1 MKMERVINTGFFIM
15 LKKDVPQDVGLN
27 QGQSEITYAVDED
40 GSYVQAPSLG
50 WEPKNIANQQAWEV
64 IRKEIASEIAQI
76 RSGKRSP
83 LAYHMARNLMS
94 VVLLASYAGLPRWR
108 VRRHLKPAGFRRLD
122 RNMLK
127 RYADIFGI
135 SPEALKTFPAS
146 LESSFHED

>member
-1 MKMERVINTGFFIM
+1 MERVNDTGFFIM
-15 LKKDVPQDVGLN
+15 LKKNVPQDVGLN

-64 IRKEIASEIAQI
+64 IRKEIASEIEQI
-76 RSGKRSP
+76 RAGKRSP
-83 LAYHMARNLMS
+83 LAYHMARNLMN
-94 VVLLASYAGLPRWR
+94 VGLLASYAGLPRWR
-108 VRRHLKPAGFRRLD
+108 VRRHLKPDGFRRLGCD
-122 RNMLK
+122 ILT

-146 LESSFHED
+146 LESTSHED

>member
-1 MKMERVINTGFFIM
+1 M

-27 QGQSEITYAVDED
+27 RGLSEITYAVDDD
-40 GSYVQAPSLG
+40 GRYVQAPSLG
-50 WEPKNIANQQAWEV
+50 WEPKNIANQQAWEL
-64 IRKEIASEIAQI
+64 IRKEISSEIELI
-76 RSGKRSP
+76 RAGKRSP
-83 LAYHMARNLMS
+83 LAYHMTRNLMN
-94 VVLLASYAGLPRWR
+94 VGLLASYAGLSRWR

-135 SPEALKTFPAS
+135 SPEALRKCPAE

>member
-1 MKMERVINTGFFIM
+1 METAIGAGIIM

-50 WEPKNIANQQAWEV
+50 WEPKNIANLQAWEL
-64 IRKEIASEIAQI
+64 IRKEITSEIEQI
-76 RSGKRSP
+76 QAGKRSP
-83 LAYHMARNLMS
+83 LAYHMARNLMN
-94 VVLLASYAGLPRWR
+94 VGLLASYAGLSRWR

-135 SPEALKTFPAS
+135 SPDALQKFPAN